1 MRVVSWN
8 LNGIRAAIRKGLDDW
23 IEEIDADIWLL
34 QEVRALP
41 EQLPKDWELPTGHEV
56 VWHPAEKKGYS
67 GVASFS
73 RIGMEVITRG
83 IDTKLDP
90 DDSEGRVLVT
100 KCGSLTCINIYLPNG
115 GSGPARQAYKDQWL
129 EDLLVWA
136 KQYLSC
142 LLYTSPSPRD

>member
-100 KCGSLTCINIYLPNG
+100 KCGSLTL
-115 GSGPARQAYKDQWL
+115 
-129 EDLLVWA
+129 
-136 KQYLSC
+136 
-142 LLYTSPSPRD
+142 